1 MSITAEVE
9 THTFQIC
16 LEVFAF
22 NMPQHMESARST
34 TTWDNMTKGCT
45 DLVKEIR
52 VTQQPCKRS
61 VIPTV
66 RVKITSIPSLRGRWT
81 LSGTIKWW
89 WTTVFLCPRRR
100 NLKWE
105 MVKEFSETLKPISK
119 RNTRR
124 DSTALVTTG
133 KQKTNM
139 RVRLEVLARSMTN
152 AAHLPWTF
160 TPTPMPKKPRTPLI
174 RQISEKNV
182 LTFKSIA

>member
-9 THTFQIC
+9 THIFQIC

-22 NMPQHMESARST
+22 NMPLHMESARST
-34 TTWDNMTKGCT
+34 TIWDNMTKGCT

-66 RVKITSIPSLRGRWT
+66 RVKITSIPSSRGRWT

-89 WTTVFLCPRRR
+89 WIAVFLHRKRH

-124 DSTALVTTG
+124 GSTALVTTG

-139 RVRLEVLARSMTN
+139 RVRLEALARSMTN

>member
-1 MSITAEVE
+1 
-9 THTFQIC
+9 
-16 LEVFAF
+16 
-22 NMPQHMESARST
+22 
-34 TTWDNMTKGCT
+34 MTKGCM

-61 VIPTV
+61 VMSIV
-66 RVKITSIPSLRGRWT
+66 RVKITSIPSSRGRWT
-81 LSGTIKWW
+81 LSEIIKWW
-89 WTTVFLCPRRR
+89 WIADFLLLRRH

-105 MVKEFSETLKPISK
+105 MVKEFSETLKPISR

-124 DSTALVTTG
+124 NSTALVATG

-139 RVRLEVLARSMTN
+139 RVRLEVLAQSMTN

>member
-1 MSITAEVE
+1 MEEVE
-9 THTFQIC
+9 THTFRIC

-22 NMPQHMESARST
+22 NMPQHMENARST
-34 TTWDNMTKGCT
+34 IIWDNMTKGCT
-45 DLVKEIR
+45 DSVREIR

-61 VIPTV
+61 VMYTV
-66 RVKITSIPSLRGRWT
+66 RVKITSIPSSRGRWT

-89 WTTVFLCPRRR
+89 WITVFLHPKRH

-105 MVKEFSETLKPISK
+105 MVKEFSETRKPISRRNTK
-119 RNTRR
+119 RN
-124 DSTALVTTG
+124 STALVTTG
-133 KQKTNM
+133 RQKTNM
-139 RVRLEVLARSMTN
+139 KVRLEVLAQSMTN